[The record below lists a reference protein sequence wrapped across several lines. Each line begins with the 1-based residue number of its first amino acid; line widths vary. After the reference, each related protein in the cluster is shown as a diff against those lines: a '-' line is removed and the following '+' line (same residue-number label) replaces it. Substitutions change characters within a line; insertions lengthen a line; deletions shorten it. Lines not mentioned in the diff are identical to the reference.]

1 MNKENYTNIIDFGSN
16 KIRISVFD
24 NELNEKFFETCK
36 VLIDENFSN
45 HLDVVTKIIKSAEK
59 KISSHIQDI
68 ILTLDSKDL
77 FTIDISLKKNLD
89 ENLNLRKLYDT
100 LVLELN
106 RLIDSYY
113 NQYQILHVLLDN
125 CIIDNKHYDDL
136 PKDIKKAKN
145 IKIDFKIICFKKKNL
160 ELIKKGFNK
169 CNLNIKNIFCTSYIK
184 SFTYSNKLGL
194 NKASFLEIGWER
206 SSLMIFENN
215 KLKFIQTI
223 PIGSFHITKDI
234 SKIFNI
240 SIFEAE
246 KIKKSFNRTD
256 TEFSYENNFDND
268 HINFGDLI
276 KKNISIDKLKKVIL
290 FRIQEIM
297 DLAFRSLKNYSF
309 KQGLID
315 TELFLIGE
323 GSLLFNNNSFHIN
336 DKFNLRSINFYN
348 ETDNQICNSVLI
360 YYLNNYQLSKKTT
373 KNQGLFEKFFNLFSK

>member
-1 MNKENYTNIIDFGSN
+1 
-16 KIRISVFD
+16 
-24 NELNEKFFETCK
+24 
-36 VLIDENFSN
+36 
-45 HLDVVTKIIKSAEK
+45 
-59 KISSHIQDI
+59 
-68 ILTLDSKDL
+68 
-77 FTIDISLKKNLD
+77 
-89 ENLNLRKLYDT
+89 
-100 LVLELN
+100 
-106 RLIDSYY
+106 
-113 NQYQILHVLLDN
+113 
-125 CIIDNKHYDDL
+125 
-136 PKDIKKAKN
+136 
-145 IKIDFKIICFKKKNL
+145 
-160 ELIKKGFNK
+160 
-169 CNLNIKNIFCTSYIK
+169 
-184 SFTYSNKLGL
+184 
-194 NKASFLEIGWER
+194 
-206 SSLMIFENN
+206 MIFENN

-246 KIKKSFNRTD
+246 KIKKSFKKTD
-256 TEFSYENNFDND
+256 TEFSYDNNFDND

-297 DLAFRSLKNYSF
+297 DLAFGSLKNYSF

>member
-125 CIIDNKHYDDL
+125 CIIDNKNYDDL
-136 PKDIKKAKN
+136 PKDIKKL
-145 IKIDFKIICFKKKNL
+145 KI
-160 ELIKKGFNK
+160 
-169 CNLNIKNIFCTSYIK
+169 
-184 SFTYSNKLGL
+184 
-194 NKASFLEIGWER
+194 
-206 SSLMIFENN
+206 
-215 KLKFIQTI
+215 LK
-223 PIGSFHITKDI
+223 
-234 SKIFNI
+234 
-240 SIFEAE
+240 
-246 KIKKSFNRTD
+246 
-256 TEFSYENNFDND
+256 
-268 HINFGDLI
+268 
-276 KKNISIDKLKKVIL
+276 
-290 FRIQEIM
+290 
-297 DLAFRSLKNYSF
+297 
-309 KQGLID
+309 
-315 TELFLIGE
+315 
-323 GSLLFNNNSFHIN
+323 
-336 DKFNLRSINFYN
+336 
-348 ETDNQICNSVLI
+348 
-360 YYLNNYQLSKKTT
+360 
-373 KNQGLFEKFFNLFSK
+373 